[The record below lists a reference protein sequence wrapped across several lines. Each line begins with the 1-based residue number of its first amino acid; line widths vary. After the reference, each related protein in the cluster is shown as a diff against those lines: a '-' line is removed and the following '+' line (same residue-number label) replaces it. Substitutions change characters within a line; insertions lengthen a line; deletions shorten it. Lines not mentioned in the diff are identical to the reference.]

1 MKTGIDK
8 KIQLK
13 KKTLTRRKLQIRK
26 SIRGTAER
34 PRLAVYRSLRHI
46 YAQVVDDSA
55 GKSLFTMS
63 DLSQSVKS
71 KAKDKM
77 TKTELGA
84 LVGQAA
90 AEKALSMK
98 IQTVVFDRGGHKY
111 HGRIKSLAD
120 AARKAGLKF

>member
-55 GKSLFTMS
+55 GKSLFTVS
-63 DLSQSVKS
+63 ELSQSVKS